1 MRRNLAIVLVFA
13 GLFISMQVQAA
24 SPASGTVSQA
34 NPTVSWTGG
43 PLVPSAA
50 GCAGPEDPT
59 CDHFK
64 LTIVPPAGGFTVK
77 ITLTP
82 LDDWDLSVYD
92 PSGSGEGTS
101 GNPPGIA
108 EIVVLANP
116 AAGVHTV
123 SGAPFAVGAPYSATA
138 VLELGAPPPP
148 PPPPGSQ
155 GVKMFQ
161 YEPPAGIGDSAGEPS
176 IGVGRLGDGHVPNA
190 AMFIAGLEV
199 LRVTRD
205 ECLAG
210 RPSPEPPRCG
220 CDGLRGFEEIGA
232 AVRRGWHCAAG
243 CVAARLGMAGGEVA

>member
-1 MRRNLAIVLVFA
+1 MAIRRVVSRRRLVAVSALFV
-13 GLFISMQVQAA
+13 GLFFSTQVHAA

-34 NPTVSWTGG
+34 NPVVSWTGG
-43 PLVPSAA
+43 PLAPTATQ
-50 GCAGPEDPT
+50 CAGPEDPT

-64 LTIVPPAGGFTVK
+64 LTIVPPPGGFTVK

-92 PSGSGEGTS
+92 PSGSGAGSS

-138 VLELGAPPPP
+138 VLELGAAPPP
-148 PPPPGSQ
+148 PPPPGALA
-155 GVKMFQ
+155 VKMFQ
-161 YEPPAGIGDSAGEPS
+161 YEPPAGIGASAGEPS
-176 IGVGRLGDGHVPNA
+176 IGVGRLGAEHVPNA
-190 AMFIAGLEV
+190 AMYIAGLEV

-205 ECLAG
+205 ECLSSSRQDTDLWVDRTAPNNGLATLDPILFTDFRTG
-210 RPSPEPPRCG
+210 RTFAS
-220 CDGLRGFEEIGA
+220 
-232 AVRRGWHCAAG
+232 
-243 CVAARLGMAGGEVA
+243 